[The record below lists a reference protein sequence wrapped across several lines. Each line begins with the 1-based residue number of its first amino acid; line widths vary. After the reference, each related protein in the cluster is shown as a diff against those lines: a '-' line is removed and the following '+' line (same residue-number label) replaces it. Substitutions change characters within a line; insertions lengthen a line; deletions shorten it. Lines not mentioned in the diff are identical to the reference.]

1 MNFYLIIYF
10 SLIKTILLIENSK
23 TLKDGLF
30 DIFYE
35 FISGIDIREITKNL
49 SKNCSNLLN
58 QKYYPDLNKSYFYYQ
73 KLILDSSKSLND
85 ISTFDKCMNKKY
97 EFENDINNFSYILI
111 YVDNRNNKK
120 LNLSYEDT
128 YFFAMCMFHN
138 NTCKTTDY
146 KKLLFN
152 IIRKYL
158 NNSILVNNPYI
169 YTLNKNLGFFK
180 YTFTSTYLIPFYI
193 IIVYIIFFLFKNIF
207 VKFFKIFFN
216 CCLKKNVEEINKK
229 KNKEKKIKWEKIIIS
244 IFSLSKNFIIFISKE
259 TEDNI
264 YNDNGIIYIKG
275 IKGIS
280 MILYLFGVLFFNLYN
295 SPLTQKTKDSF
306 IENLNNPFSFVFFFG
321 IKYSPRILL
330 SCSGFNL
337 FYKFMCYFDEES
349 YENKEKEKKSKKKF
363 SDFIKFDILFLFIIH
378 QLYKYVYFLLI
389 TTFFIFSFSTLNV
402 IFSQHNAM
410 PVIFNYLLID
420 KVKLK
425 EIILFLFGIRP
436 FILTYDE
443 NQQDN
448 ILNYFWLIQC
458 ETIFFLITSIIL
470 FFVYKYQIKL
480 NRIIIILFI
489 IIEMI
494 KVLLILFSENLFK
507 IILYPSFIYSNINYG
522 FIYKSPLLN
531 YHYFLIGVFFS
542 MVNYSIQK
550 LFNYTQCYK
559 KNKLY
564 LLSSVKLM
572 KKIERMKKYY
582 YYIFGFLGIFL
593 IILFGFS
600 QSIFF
605 FIINNIFKEKKKI
618 TKFFDNIIF
627 KIIMLFDT
635 EFVIILI
642 HLLPLFFYFTEEKYI
657 NNFLIHNLW
666 NSFDKIYFSYILLIN
681 PFILYILYT
690 GETKINFTI
699 FNCFFY
705 SFSCLF
711 IFLIF
716 VIICYILFELP
727 LRRITKYF
735 FKIKNN
741 QRKNRILNIIEQ
753 KYNKSQILVNEI
765 IYPNEGN
772 ENENENDIEEEIEKE
787 HTDTENEDSLINKI
801 KLI

>member
-1 MNFYLIIYF
+1 
-10 SLIKTILLIENSK
+10 
-23 TLKDGLF
+23 
-30 DIFYE
+30 
-35 FISGIDIREITKNL
+35 
-49 SKNCSNLLN
+49 
-58 QKYYPDLNKSYFYYQ
+58 
-73 KLILDSSKSLND
+73 
-85 ISTFDKCMNKKY
+85 
-97 EFENDINNFSYILI
+97 
-111 YVDNRNNKK
+111 
-120 LNLSYEDT
+120 
-128 YFFAMCMFHN
+128 
-138 NTCKTTDY
+138 
-146 KKLLFN
+146 
-152 IIRKYL
+152 
-158 NNSILVNNPYI
+158 
-169 YTLNKNLGFFK
+169 
-180 YTFTSTYLIPFYI
+180 
-193 IIVYIIFFLFKNIF
+193 
-207 VKFFKIFFN
+207 
-216 CCLKKNVEEINKK
+216 
-229 KNKEKKIKWEKIIIS
+229 
-244 IFSLSKNFIIFISKE
+244 
-259 TEDNI
+259 
-264 YNDNGIIYIKG
+264 
-275 IKGIS
+275 
-280 MILYLFGVLFFNLYN
+280 
-295 SPLTQKTKDSF
+295 
-306 IENLNNPFSFVFFFG
+306 
-321 IKYSPRILL
+321 
-330 SCSGFNL
+330 
-337 FYKFMCYFDEES
+337 MCYFDEES

-593 IILFGFS
+593 IFLFGFS

-772 ENENENDIEEEIEKE
+772 ENENDIEEEIEKE